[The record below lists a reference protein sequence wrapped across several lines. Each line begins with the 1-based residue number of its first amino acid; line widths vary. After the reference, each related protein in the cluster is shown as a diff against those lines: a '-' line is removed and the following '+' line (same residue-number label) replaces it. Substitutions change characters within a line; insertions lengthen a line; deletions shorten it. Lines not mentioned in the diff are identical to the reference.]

1 MGVGGVGRPLFNIL
15 NLSCSG
21 IQKMD
26 YLIVL

>member
-1 MGVGGVGRPLFNIL
+1 MGNGGVGRPLFSIL
-15 NLSCSG
+15 NYHVAG